1 MRRRIGLLLVPALLV
16 AGGVTACGDATPTG
30 RVTLLAS
37 WSESPE
43 GGEKPDDG
51 QPGIEAAAFGAVL
64 RDFEE
69 QTGIVVDYQG
79 TRDVS
84 QVLRSGVDRGSP
96 PHVAVLPRLNDLQT
110 YVPSRKLHPLDDVLG
125 DHGGADLAPQ
135 LVTLQG
141 QVYGLSVNVV
151 PKSLVWYARDQRPEL
166 PQRPPATWEELVA
179 ADGQRTRWCLG
190 MSAPPLSGWPGT
202 DWIEDLF
209 LHRWGARTYQAWT
222 AGDVAWDSPQMRA
235 VWQAWGAVART
246 STPNALLTGFN
257 VAGLGMF
264 AQPPECHLDH
274 QGSYIVHDYRRQAPN
289 RFDFFPFPPFAARA
303 DAGTTTEIA
312 EDVVG
317 MFQDTPEAR
326 ALIRFLA
333 GERARRVWREAS
345 GGLSFTLNRGTDP
358 ASYPDDVSRR
368 IAETLTRGTLCRD
381 ASDLMPAAMTA
392 AFHRAVLHYLDAPGD
407 LPVLLRELETVR
419 VGIPDGEWL
428 DLPCLTR

>member
-1 MRRRIGLLLVPALLV
+1 MLLVPVLL
-16 AGGVTACGDATPTG
+16 ATGGVAACGDATPAG
-30 RVTLLAS
+30 RVTVLAS
-37 WSESPE
+37 WAEAPE
-43 GGEKPDDG
+43 GDGATPDGEKIAG
-51 QPGIEAAAFGAVL
+51 TEAAAFDAVL
-64 RDFEE
+64 KDFEA
-69 QTGIVVDYQG
+69 QTGIRVDYQG

-84 QVLRSGVDRGSP
+84 QVLRSSVDRGSP

-110 YVPSRKLHPLDDVLG
+110 YVSSRKLHALDDVLG
-125 DHGGADLAPQ
+125 DDGGADLAPQ

-141 QVYGLSVNVV
+141 RVYGLSVNVV
-151 PKSLVWYARDQRPEL
+151 PKSLVWYARDRRPDL
-166 PQRPPATWEELVA
+166 ARRPPASWEELVA
-179 ADGQRTRWCLG
+179 ANAGQRARWCLG
-190 MSAPPLSGWPGT
+190 MGAPPLSGWPGT

-235 VWQAWGAVART
+235 VWRAWGTVAR
-246 STPNALLTGFN
+246 SSAPHALLTGFN

-264 AQPPECHLDH
+264 AEPPECHLDH

-289 RFDFFPFPPFAARA
+289 RFDFFPFPPFAAQA
-303 DAGTTTEIA
+303 GAGTTTEIA

-358 ASYPDDVSRR
+358 ASYPDDLSRR
-368 IAETLTRGTLCRD
+368 IARKLTEGTLCRD

-392 AFHRAVLHYLDAPGD
+392 AFHRAVLHYLDTPGD
-407 LPVLLRELETVR
+407 LPALLRELDTVR
-419 VGIPDGEWL
+419 AGIPDGEWL